1 MRRVLV
7 KHGEIVKVED
17 LGKRLKDAK
26 EALRRQ
32 KISNTLKA
40 RSKEKRDYSHKLDK
54 LISHWRGTVK

>member
-17 LGKRLKDAK
+17 LGKKLKDAK

-32 KISNTLKA
+32 KISDALKA
-40 RSKEKRDYSHKLDK
+40 RSKEKRDYDNKLNK